1 LTAFLIWSI
10 LRSRDYAGLSL
21 EDALEEPTRTVRP
34 EDLSTITEKWL
45 VVKDTSQAYEDEM
58 RLQQADGGYRW
69 FLVRIA
75 PPCHEQGNS

>member
-1 LTAFLIWSI
+1 LA
-10 LRSRDYAGLSL
+10 
-21 EDALEEPTRTVRP
+21 DALEEPTRTVRP
-34 EDLSTITEKWL
+34 EDLSRITEKWL

-75 PPCHEQGNS
+75 PLVDEQGNS